1 MVNKKYMSYSLARKV
16 FVCDTCVPQRQIKML
31 VGKDQMTVICD
42 SCRGT
47 AKVKPIEE
55 EAKSPTLSSNIGAS
69 TTDSR

>member
-1 MVNKKYMSYSLARKV
+1 
-16 FVCDTCVPQRQIKML
+16 ML